1 MLSTLLSST
10 GGLSKPTTTGVNMFW
25 NKKYKFNDVD
35 FEDAIDLLSAAI
47 TGLIADIEELR
58 DDVDVLINFIEDN
71 D

>member
-1 MLSTLLSST
+1 VLSTLLSST
-10 GGLSKPTTTGVNMFW
+10 GGLSKLTTTGVNMFW

-58 DDVDVLINFIEDN
+58 DDVDVLIDFIEDN

>member
-1 MLSTLLSST
+1 
-10 GGLSKPTTTGVNMFW
+10 MFW

-35 FEDAIDLLSAAI
+35 FEDAIDLLTAAI

-58 DDVDVLINFIEDN
+58 DDVDVLIDFIEDN